1 MIRVAKTQDLK
12 AITEIYNEAIRNTT
26 AVYTY
31 LETTVEERTQ
41 WMMKK
46 QNEGWPLWV
55 CEIEGE
61 IAGFATYGTFREWPA
76 YQYTIEH
83 SIYVSTQYR
92 RKGVASKLLMHLIED
107 AKKKGYQTIVAG
119 IDASNK
125 GSILLHER
133 HGFVEAG
140 VLRQVGYKFDRWLD
154 LAFYQLQ
161 LK

>member
-1 MIRVAKTQDLK
+1 MIRESKTQDLK
-12 AITEIYNEAIRNTT
+12 AITEIYNDAILNTT

-55 CEIEGE
+55 YEIEGN
-61 IAGFATYGTFREWPA
+61 IAGFASYGTFRDWPA

-92 RKGVASKLLMHLIED
+92 RKGVASKLLVRSTSFLSAWGTNLTKSFD
-107 AKKKGYQTIVAG
+107 G
-119 IDASNK
+119 IITFLPDNPRK
-125 GSILLHER
+125 IL
-133 HGFVEAG
+133 VIT
-140 VLRQVGYKFDRWLD
+140 
-154 LAFYQLQ
+154 
-161 LK
+161 

>member
-1 MIRVAKTQDLK
+1 MIREAKTQDLK
-12 AITEIYNEAIRNTT
+12 AITEIYNDAIRNTT

-55 CEIEGE
+55 YEIEDN
-61 IAGFATYGTFREWPA
+61 IAGFATYGTFRDWPA

-92 RKGVASKLLMHLIED
+92 RKRVASKLLVHLIED
-107 AKKKGYQTIVAG
+107 AKKKGYQTIIAG
-119 IDASNK
+119 IDASNN

-133 HGFVEAG
+133 HGFVAAG
-140 VLRQVGYKFDRWLD
+140 VLHQVGYKFDRWLD

>member
-1 MIRVAKTQDLK
+1 MIRESKTQDLK
-12 AITEIYNEAIRNTT
+12 AITEIYNDAILNTT

-31 LETTVEERTQ
+31 LETTVEERIQ

-55 CEIEGE
+55 YEIEGN
-61 IAGFATYGTFREWPA
+61 IAGFATYDAFRDWPA

-125 GSILLHER
+125 RSILLHER
-133 HGFVEAG
+133 HGFVAAG
-140 VLRQVGYKFDRWLD
+140 VLRQVGY
-154 LAFYQLQ
+154 
-161 LK
+161 

>member
-1 MIRVAKTQDLK
+1 MIRESKTQDLK
-12 AITEIYNEAIRNTT
+12 AITEIYNDAILNTT

-55 CEIEGE
+55 YEIEGN
-61 IAGFATYGTFREWPA
+61 IAGFVTYDAFRDWPA

-125 GSILLHER
+125 RSILLHER
-133 HGFVEAG
+133 HGFVAAG
-140 VLRQVGYKFDRWLD
+140 VLRQVGY
-154 LAFYQLQ
+154 
-161 LK
+161 

>member
-1 MIRVAKTQDLK
+1 MIRESKTQDLK
-12 AITEIYNEAIRNTT
+12 AITEIYNDAILNTT

-41 WMMKK
+41 WMMEK

-55 CEIEGE
+55 YEIEGN
-61 IAGFATYGTFREWPA
+61 IAGFATYGAFRDWPA

-119 IDASNK
+119 IDASNNR
-125 GSILLHER
+125 SILLHER
-133 HGFVEAG
+133 HGFVAAG
-140 VLRQVGYKFDRWLD
+140 VLRQVGY
-154 LAFYQLQ
+154 
-161 LK
+161 